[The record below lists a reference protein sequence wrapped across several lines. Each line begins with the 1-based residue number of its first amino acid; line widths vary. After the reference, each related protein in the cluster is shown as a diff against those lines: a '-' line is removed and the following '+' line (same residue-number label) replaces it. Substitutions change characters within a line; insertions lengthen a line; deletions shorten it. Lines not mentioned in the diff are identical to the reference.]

1 MALAILS
8 LFGYFSFSVRR
19 MHHPAKKY
27 LSVDSAWLNIP
38 MVSENQYLD
47 ELKKRIE
54 KGESLLNV
62 SGIHGTAREYF
73 FSRFLEDLER
83 PCLIILPQAKE
94 AGKFNRELEF
104 FLPDVSVQENPG
116 LRRLYDFPV
125 YDLSPLSG
133 LSPHRDVINRRL
145 QALYALTAHTNP
157 IVVTSTEA
165 VLLRILP
172 KEALLGALEYL
183 EVGEEVE
190 RETLLARLVTNG
202 YLRTSLVEERGDF
215 SVRGGVIDIFPPL
228 YSDPIRLEFWGD
240 RLESIRYFEP
250 LSQRS
255 TGHLQELILL
265 PANEIIM
272 DKKGVKRARSLGRL
286 PRQFQDTGSFPGQ
299 EGWLPH
305 FYSRLDTLFD
315 YLPSNGLL
323 FLVDPHRIDRETG
336 VFIEKFQ
343 KDKGRYQQEAEER
356 QGPFPE
362 VEGVLVQEKEIKR
375 YFAACQ
381 SVAVSDLTIEKRG
394 DQMPSIHIKGVTAG
408 GLDLGL
414 RLAGKGRIS
423 VAPLAEKISRWLEQ
437 GLRVV
442 LVCRTE
448 QQGQRLSEILQN
460 YEVTVDE
467 IVERWSAISYSQG
480 LSICLGRLSKGFGWP
495 DMSIYVVSEDEIF
508 GAKKPLAKAKKH
520 ISEDALSWT
529 TFSQLRVGDMV
540 VHQDHGIGRYGGLR
554 KMEIEQK
561 INDFVLIEYANN
573 DRLYV
578 PADRISILQKYIGA
592 DEKDPKLDRLGGHAW
607 ETVKKRAKKSIR
619 EIARQLVEVYALRK
633 YRKGHAF
640 SRPDNTYREFEATFE
655 HEETQDQIKAIDAV
669 LSDMES
675 DRPMDRLICGDV
687 GFGKT
692 EVAIRAAFKAVMD
705 GKQAALLVP
714 TTVLSEQHFETFRQR
729 MEPYGI
735 EVAVLSRF
743 KSRVE
748 QKETLARAR
757 SGKVDILIGT
767 HRLLQK
773 DVAFKDLGLL
783 IVDEEQRF
791 GVKQKEGLK
800 KYRALL
806 DVLALTATPIPRT
819 LHLSLMGIRD
829 LSTIET
835 PPEDRLAIQTY
846 LSPFDEPTIVH
857 AIEFELERGGQ
868 VFFVHNRVQTIEHMA
883 QRLIELVPK
892 ARFAV
897 AHGQMKGKELEDTM
911 FRFLHKEID
920 VLVCTTIIE
929 SGLDIPS
936 VNTIVINE
944 IDHFGLAQ
952 IYQLRGRVGRGK
964 ENAYAYLLISKE
976 ARMSREAEK
985 RLRALMDFS
994 HLGAGIH
1001 LAMHDLKIRG
1011 GGNILGFSQSGHIAA
1026 IGYELYLKLI
1036 EQSVAELKGEEWH
1049 EDVNPEINVDIPA
1062 YLPSDYVADTDVRLN
1077 LYRRLSGLREES
1089 DLEAMNDEMKDRFG
1103 PFPQEVSNLMS
1114 VMSVRLQMKRAGI
1127 SRLDAGSDG
1136 LLFTFTLDTKVDPDG
1151 LIDLMKKRPKR
1162 FRFLSDRKLKVH
1174 LIKQRPLEALF
1185 AARDV
1190 IRGFEL
1196 AGKA

>member
-1 MALAILS
+1 MI
-8 LFGYFSFSVRR
+8 
-19 MHHPAKKY
+19 
-27 LSVDSAWLNIP
+27 
-38 MVSENQYLD
+38 SENQYLD

-54 KGESLLNV
+54 TGESPISVTGLR
-62 SGIHGTAREYF
+62 GTAREYF
-73 FSRFLEDLER
+73 FSRLLTDLKR

-94 AGKFNRELEF
+94 AGKFYRELEF
-104 FLPDVSVQENPG
+104 FLPDALVLEDPEQ
-116 LRRLYDFPV
+116 RRLYDFPV

-145 QALYALTAHTNP
+145 QALYTLTAHSNP
-157 IVVTSTEA
+157 IVVTSIEA

-172 KEALLGALEYL
+172 KEALLNALEYV
-183 EVGEEVE
+183 EVGEDVE
-190 RETLLARLVTNG
+190 REVLLARLVANG
-202 YLRTSLVEERGDF
+202 YLRTSLVEDRGDF

-228 YSDPIRLEFWGD
+228 YSDPVRLEFWGD
-240 RLESIRYFEP
+240 HLESIRYFEP

-255 TGHLQELILL
+255 TGHLKELILL

-272 DKKGVKRARSLGRL
+272 DKKGIKRARSMGRL

-305 FYSRLDTLFD
+305 FYSRLDSLFD

-323 FLVDPHRIDRETG
+323 FLMDTHRTDQEME

-343 KDKGRYQQEAEER
+343 KDKERYQQEAEER
-356 QGPFPE
+356 QSPFPE
-362 VEGVLVQEKEIKR
+362 VEGVLVQEREIKR
-375 YFAACQ
+375 SFAACQ
-381 SVAVSDLTIEKRG
+381 SINVGNLKIGGQREQFPAISVEGLTEE
-394 DQMPSIHIKGVTAG
+394 A
-408 GLDLGL
+408 LDLGF
-414 RLAGKGRIS
+414 RLAGKGRVS
-423 VAPLAEKISRWLEQ
+423 MAPLAENVGRWVSQ
-437 GLRVV
+437 GSRVV
-442 LVCRTE
+442 LVCRTV
-448 QQGQRLSEILQN
+448 QQSERLREILQN
-460 YEVTVDE
+460 YDVAVDE
-467 IVERWSAISYSQG
+467 IVEGWDGIAYGKG

-495 DMSIYVVSEDEIF
+495 DLGIYVVSEDEIF
-508 GAKKPLAKAKKH
+508 GAKKSLARAKKTVGK
-520 ISEDALSWT
+520 EALNWT

-554 KMEIEQK
+554 KMEIEEK
-561 INDFVLIEYANN
+561 INDFVLIEYAGN

-578 PADRISILQKYIGA
+578 PADRVSILQKYIGA

-619 EIARQLVEVYALRK
+619 EIARQLVAVYALRK

-640 SRPDNTYREFEATFE
+640 SVPDNAYREFEATFE
-655 HEETQDQIKAIDAV
+655 HEETPDQIKAIDAV

-705 GKQAALLVP
+705 GKQVALLVP

-729 MEPYGI
+729 MTPYGI

-743 KSRVE
+743 KSRE
-748 QKETLARAR
+748 QQKETLARAR

-791 GVKQKEGLK
+791 GVKQKERLK
-800 KYRALL
+800 AYRALV

-829 LSTIET
+829 LSIIET

-846 LSPFDEPTIVH
+846 LSPFDEPTIVR
-857 AIEFELERGGQ
+857 AIEFEMERGGQ

-883 QRLIELVPK
+883 ERLIQLVPG

-897 AHGQMKGKELEDTM
+897 AHGQMKGNALEDTM
-911 FRFLHKEID
+911 LRFLQKEVD

-936 VNTIVINE
+936 VNTIIINE
-944 IDHFGLAQ
+944 IDYFGLAQ

-964 ENAYAYLLISKE
+964 ENAYAYLLISNE
-976 ARMSREAEK
+976 TRLSREAEK

-1049 EDVNPEINVDIPA
+1049 DDVNPEINVNIPA

-1077 LYRRLSGLREES
+1077 LYRRLSGLREDS
-1089 DLEAMNDEMKDRFG
+1089 DLEAMTDEMKDRFG
-1103 PFPQEVSNLMS
+1103 PFPREVSNLLK
-1114 VMSVRLQMKRAGI
+1114 VMSVRLQMKRAGL
-1127 SRLDAGSDG
+1127 SRLDAGPDG
-1136 LLFTFTLDTKVDPDG
+1136 LLFTFSTDTKVDPDG
-1151 LIDLMKKRPKR
+1151 LIDLMKKSPRR

-1174 LIKQRPLEALF
+1174 MIKQQPLDALL
-1185 AARDV
+1185 AAKDV

-1196 AGKA
+1196 AGDA